1 MFQPGKPL
9 KGIKVLD
16 LTQALSGPFATQL
29 MVDQGAEVVK
39 VESPAHPD
47 NTRGVHPFIGETS
60 HYFLAINHGK
70 RSLGLDL
77 KKPKGRAL
85 LLRLAEKADVIVS
98 NYRVG
103 TLDKL
108 GLDCDTLMERNP
120 GLVQC
125 LISGFGQ
132 SESMYRKKAVYDANI
147 QALTGF
153 MSITCEPDGGPLRCG
168 VSIGDI
174 IPGLFA
180 LQAVTAALLQRK
192 ETGKGQ
198 IIDVA
203 MYDCMF
209 SALSYYVTLTQATGT
224 PPAPSG
230 SMHASV
236 APMGRFQTRDGWL
249 MVTAFTEAFWRKL
262 CLALD
267 CPEFIEDPRFVTMK
281 ERLQN
286 RDELMQELHERFIQK
301 TCEEWIAILDR
312 HDVPN
317 SPVLN
322 VLDVL
327 NHQVTRER
335 NLLQPQITVDGRKV
349 EVSRQPVVFGTEL
362 PPVKSVPRSPLLGE
376 HSEDVLRDWL
386 SESEQGIET
395 LKREGVVT

>member
-1 MFQPGKPL
+1 MLQAGKPL

-29 MVDQGAEVVK
+29 MVDQGADVVK

-77 KKPKGRAL
+77 KQPEGRDL
-85 LLRLAEKADVIVS
+85 LLRLAEKADVIIS

-108 GLDCDTLMERNP
+108 GLDSATLQQRNP
-120 GLVQC
+120 RLIQC
-125 LISGFGQ
+125 LVSGFGQ
-132 SESMYRKKAVYDANI
+132 ADSMYRTKAVYDANI

-153 MSITCEPDGGPLRCG
+153 MSITCEPEGGPLRCG

-198 IIDVA
+198 VIDVA
-203 MYDCMF
+203 MYDCMV

-230 SMHASV
+230 AMHASV
-236 APMGRFQTRDGWL
+236 APMGRFQTHDGWL
-249 MVTAFTEAFWRKL
+249 MVTAFTEEFWRKL
-262 CLALD
+262 CRALG
-267 CPEFIEDPRFVTMK
+267 CPEFIDDARFVTMK

-286 RDELMQELHERFIQK
+286 RDELMRELHARFIQK
-301 TCEEWIAILDR
+301 TCDEWIAILDEY
-312 HDVPN
+312 DVPN

-327 NHQVTRER
+327 NHPVTRQR
-335 NLLQPQITVDGRKV
+335 QLLQPQTTVDGRKV
-349 EVSRQPVVFGTEL
+349 EVSRQPVVFGMEL
-362 PPVKSVPRSPLLGE
+362 PPVRTVPRSPLLGE
-376 HSEDVLRDWL
+376 HSDDVLRDWL
-386 SESEQGIET
+386 GEGESGIDS
-395 LKREGVVT
+395 LRRAKAVF